1 MPIGTN
7 MAEKFTTPGA
17 IKIKSELPTQASRD
31 AYDLYAPL
39 DKKNMS
45 KLVRNLVK
53 NGGPGAMEHVNTLAK
68 TFFNRAT
75 EIGAS
80 TPLTDYIN
88 DSDERAALIDEF
100 DTKVQMIMA
109 SKDSA
114 QIKQQKLQELKDSYG
129 NRLTKQNIDY
139 MLSKGST
146 AARMA
151 FSGARGNPGQL
162 ASGTSTPLMSNNVKG
177 EPVPVVIKH
186 SFAEGMT
193 PAEMIAMS
201 YMGRGSTVLSQ
212 LSTALPGALFKKL
225 SPTVFHEVITM
236 TDCGTKN
243 GIVIPISDEK
253 SLVGRYLRASTTLI
267 DEEEYNHLKQ
277 SGIKKVGVRSTMT
290 CEAKEGVCQHCFGLM
305 ANGVL
310 PEIGTNV
317 GVIAAQSV
325 SEVLTQAMLS
335 TKHKAAAGER
345 RGNAYEQANNL
356 LSNPSENFANEAT
369 ISTGNGTV
377 TNITT
382 TTLGDK
388 HVFVDNKM
396 HFVPR
401 AQDLTVKVGDAVK
414 TGDRLSTGTINPRT
428 LVGLRGIGAG
438 REYMS
443 NELRDIYGGGL
454 DPRHF
459 ELIAKNLI
467 KYVEVVDP
475 GQTSFLPGEKIDVN
489 QIRKYLETKA
499 TELPVDRAEGKVLA
513 KGVLSL
519 TPGTLLDA
527 NHIQQLKDDGIK
539 SVPITNSG
547 LKVKPIVPG
556 LQSAKMLD
564 RDWVS
569 KLSFSRLRDTLR
581 ESASVGAESDIHS
594 ISPITSYVMGHE
606 FGEGKDGKY

>member
-1 MPIGTN
+1 
-7 MAEKFTTPGA
+7 MADKFTTPGA
-17 IKIKSELPTQASRD
+17 IRIKSELPTQASKD
-31 AYDLYAPL
+31 AYNLYAPL
-39 DKKNMS
+39 DKKQMS
-45 KLVRNLVK
+45 TLVSNLVK

-68 TFFNRAT
+68 QFFNRAT

-80 TPLTDYIN
+80 TPLSDYIN
-88 DSDERAALIDEF
+88 DSEERTALINEF
-100 DTKVQMIMA
+100 DTKVQMIMSSA
-109 SKDSA
+109 DSQ
-114 QIKQQKLQELKDSYG
+114 QIKLQKIQELKDFYSD
-129 NRLTKQNIDY
+129 RLTKQNLDY

-151 FSGARGNPGQL
+151 SSGARGNPGQL
-162 ASGTSTPLMSNNVKG
+162 ASGTSTPVISNNLRG

-201 YMGRGSTVLSQ
+201 YMGRSSTVLSQ

-225 SPTVFHEVITM
+225 SPTVFHEVVTL

-243 GIVIPISDEK
+243 GIKIPIEDSK
-253 SLVGRYLRASTTLI
+253 RLLGSFLRGTSRLI
-267 DEEEYNHLKQ
+267 DEAEYAELKQ
-277 SGIKKVGVRSTMT
+277 SGIKSVNVRSTMT
-290 CEAKEGVCQHCFGLM
+290 CEAKEGVCQRCYGLM

-369 ISTGNGTV
+369 ISNLNGTV
-377 TNITT
+377 TTITT
-382 TTLGDK
+382 NPTGD
-388 HVFVDNKM
+388 HSVYVDTKY

-401 AQDLTVKVGDAVK
+401 AQELQVKVGDPVHI
-414 TGDRLSTGTINPRT
+414 GQRLSTGTINPRT

-443 NELRDIYGGGL
+443 NEMRDIYGKSL

-475 GQTSFLPGEKIDVN
+475 GQTTFLPGEKVDVN
-489 QIRKYLETKA
+489 QVRKYLETKA
-499 TELPVDRAEGKVLA
+499 TELPVDRAEGKILA
-513 KGVLSL
+513 RGVLSL

-539 SVPITNSG
+539 VVPVSNSG
-547 LKVKPIVPG
+547 LKIKPIVPG

-581 ESASVGAESDIHS
+581 ESAAVGAESDIHS
-594 ISPITSYVMGHE
+594 ISPITSYVLGHE
-606 FGEGKDGKY
+606 FGEGKDGRY